1 MAKKITLILLLAVLC
16 FPKISKAQS
25 ASEGQFEPREA
36 LATIFYTGAF
46 GAVLGLSTLS
56 FVDRPSAHLKNIMI
70 GGALGII
77 LGVGYVAWEASTS
90 SSPITENLYQSR
102 IKNDHKKKIAGL
114 SLFDLYDKSSGPS
127 YYPGQ
132 YSFNTEPLQ
141 FGMRFTIPSI

>member
-1 MAKKITLILLLAVLC
+1 MVRKTIIAILFVIFLTPNA
-16 FPKISKAQS
+16 KAQS
-25 ASEGQFEPREA
+25 ASEDQFQPREA

-56 FVDRPSAHLKNIMI
+56 FVDQPSAHLKNIMI

-90 SSPITENLYQSR
+90 STPITDNLYQSNVSY
-102 IKNDHKKKIAGL
+102 KEMKIAGK
-114 SLFDLYDKSSGPS
+114 SLMDLYDKSSGPS

-132 YSFNTEPLQ
+132 YTFAQEPLQ
-141 FGMRFTIPSI
+141 LGMRFTIPSI